1 MLTMKLSEFVLLN
14 EQEKKSTVLHE
25 GVLLAKRSSFD
36 SMVFLFQLGSY
47 YVEAYCN
54 PANKAIEEYRM
65 FENIDVLQPYLE
77 AIPLDKL
84 LN

>member
-1 MLTMKLSEFVLLN
+1 MRLSDFIVLN
-14 EQEKKSTVLHE
+14 EDEKKSTVLHQ
-25 GVLLAKRSSFD
+25 GVLIAKRSSLD

-54 PANKAIEEYRM
+54 PENKAIEEYRM
-65 FENIDVLQPYLE
+65 FDNIDVLQPYLE

-84 LN
+84 LS

>member
-1 MLTMKLSEFVLLN
+1 MRLSDFIVLN
-14 EQEKKSTVLHE
+14 EDEKKATVLHQ
-25 GVLLAKRSSFD
+25 GVLIAKRSGPD
-36 SMVFLFQLGSY
+36 VMVFLFQLGSY

-54 PANKAIEEYRM
+54 PENKAIEEYRM
-65 FENIDVLQPYLE
+65 FDNIDVLQPYLE